1 MSLPGEGHFSNASIS
16 TIKMKRTLEGA
27 YIKIEQYRDTVNKAQ
42 RENN

>member
-1 MSLPGEGHFSNASIS
+1 MSLPGEGHFGNASIS

-27 YIKIEQYRDTVNKAQ
+27 YIKNGQCRDTVHKAQ